1 MSRILSDVD
10 NVQQMVTYALVQLVT
25 SLVTVIGILTWLFIV
40 DWQLALVALPVVPV
54 FVLVSQKMST
64 KLNVTSRIVQEK
76 TADIT
81 GVIQEALSGIEI
93 VKSFSMENIINKT
106 FFKKLKD
113 LARTRVRRSLQSTFM
128 SFSWEA
134 TLLPYQAVLFGI
146 GGYWY
151 VTQGTPSIGTL
162 FAFLNYVNILVGPAL
177 TLVGIIAQICQA
189 FASFDRIFEYLS
201 YQSEKSGNEI
211 LLPQTTK
218 GMVTY
223 DNISFSYDGTTP
235 VLRKVNLNINSGEM
249 VALVGPTGSGKTTLI
264 KLLLR
269 LYDPQEGKI
278 TIDDTNI
285 RHINL
290 DSLRRQIAIVSQE
303 TFLFNTTIKENLLYV
318 RPEASMEEIM
328 DVCRKT
334 QVHEFI
340 ASLPEG
346 YQTVVGE
353 RGVKL
358 SGGEKQR
365 ISIARAILRN
375 PKIIIMDE
383 PTASLDALTE
393 SALWKAVNEYFRG
406 KTTII
411 IAHRLSTVQAADRI
425 VVLDRGEIVE
435 QGTHQQ
441 LLEMKGL
448 YARLYHEQ
456 LESQQEDLKIRP
468 AD

>member
-1 MSRILSDVD
+1 
-10 NVQQMVTYALVQLVT
+10 
-25 SLVTVIGILTWLFIV
+25 
-40 DWQLALVALPVVPV
+40 
-54 FVLVSQKMST
+54 
-64 KLNVTSRIVQEK
+64 
-76 TADIT
+76 
-81 GVIQEALSGIEI
+81 
-93 VKSFSMENIINKT
+93 
-106 FFKKLKD
+106 
-113 LARTRVRRSLQSTFM
+113 
-128 SFSWEA
+128 
-134 TLLPYQAVLFGI
+134 
-146 GGYWY
+146 
-151 VTQGTPSIGTL
+151 
-162 FAFLNYVNILVGPAL
+162 
-177 TLVGIIAQICQA
+177 
-189 FASFDRIFEYLS
+189 
-201 YQSEKSGNEI
+201 
-211 LLPQTTK
+211 
-218 GMVTY
+218 
-223 DNISFSYDGTTP
+223 
-235 VLRKVNLNINSGEM
+235 
-249 VALVGPTGSGKTTLI
+249 
-264 KLLLR
+264 
-269 LYDPQEGKI
+269 
-278 TIDDTNI
+278 
-285 RHINL
+285 
-290 DSLRRQIAIVSQE
+290 
-303 TFLFNTTIKENLLYV
+303 
-318 RPEASMEEIM
+318 MEEIM